1 MAILVFEEKMEHIS
15 ITSVLKKINKSLL
28 KGKNKAYLGIHLKLY
43 SEKGKK
49 LRKNLKQ
56 KT

>member
-49 LRKNLKQ
+49 LRKNLKH